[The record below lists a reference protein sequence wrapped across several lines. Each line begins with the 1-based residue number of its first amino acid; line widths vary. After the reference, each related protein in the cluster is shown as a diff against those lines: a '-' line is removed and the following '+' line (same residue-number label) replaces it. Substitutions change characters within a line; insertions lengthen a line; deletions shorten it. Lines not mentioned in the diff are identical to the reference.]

1 MQKLRFILSLVFL
14 PTAMGLWAQDREMSL
29 NDCLVYA
36 RDHAFANRSNHLAVE
51 QTKMDK
57 RIQAASMLPSIGFST
72 GGDLSF
78 GRGVDP
84 ETNTYDTKKTFNN
97 GYSLSMQL
105 PLFDGLVSL
114 NNYRAA
120 RMAELIQGKSA
131 ENDADQISLAVI
143 KAYYNIM
150 YYSALVEQMESQLAS
165 DRHNLAVTERQ
176 EQLGTKSGADVDE
189 MKAMVASDEYELLN
203 QQNLRRK
210 AMIELKA
217 QMGMP
222 VNEELR
228 IKNEES
234 FGSKEVRV
242 KSEESICAIDVSA
255 GNSTLTK
262 DSSFFISSQAH
273 QLRSLHSSFKLHPR
287 IMQAEYELRR
297 SRYQLRAARGN
308 FMPRISLSGGISTS
322 YYKVLD
328 SDYKA
333 PSFSTQWHNNMGQ
346 YIGFSL
352 SMPLFDGLANVNRL
366 KRAKLNYRQ
375 QQVELDKT
383 RYEIEREMNEA
394 LLDVNAAESE
404 WHAAEARVEAE
415 KQSNRAMQR
424 KYELGGVSALDLY
437 TSNSKLATA
446 RATLVGKRIQT
457 IINKIIYEY
466 YQGVPL
472 IRE

>member
-1 MQKLRFILSLVFL
+1 
-14 PTAMGLWAQDREMSL
+14 MSL

-36 RDHAFANRSNHLAVE
+36 RDHAFANRSNRLAVE

-131 ENDADQISLAVI
+131 ENEADQISLAVI

-262 DSSFFISSQAH
+262 DSSFFI
-273 QLRSLHSSFKLHPR
+273 LHSSFKLHPR

-308 FMPRISLSGGISTS
+308 FMPRISLNGGISTS

-333 PSFSTQWHNNMGQ
+333 PSFSAQWHNNMGQ
-346 YIGFSL
+346 YVGFSL
-352 SMPLFDGLANVNRL
+352 SLPLFDGLANVNRL

-375 QQVELDKT
+375 QQVELEKT

-424 KYELGGVSALDLY
+424 KYELGGVSTLDLY

-446 RATLVGKRIQT
+446 HATLVGKRIQT

-466 YQGVPL
+466 YQGMPL
-472 IRE
+472 IRN

>member
-1 MQKLRFILSLVFL
+1 MTAANEYFCNQKNDMQKLRFILSLVFL
-14 PTAMGLWAQDREMSL
+14 PSAMGLWAQDREMSL

-36 RDHAFANRSNHLAVE
+36 RDHAFANRSNRLAVE

-131 ENDADQISLAVI
+131 ENEADQISLAVI

-165 DRHNLAVTERQ
+165 DRHNLTVTERQ

-210 AMIELKA
+210 AIIELKA

-222 VNEELR
+222 MTET
-228 IKNEES
+228 IKCGMWSVDCGVDTLSTKHSTLNTE
-234 FGSKEVRV
+234 
-242 KSEESICAIDVSA
+242 
-255 GNSTLTK
+255 NSTL
-262 DSSFFISSQAH
+262 S
-273 QLRSLHSSFKLHPR
+273 LHPR

-308 FMPRISLSGGISTS
+308 FMLRISLSGGISTS

>member
-1 MQKLRFILSLVFL
+1 
-14 PTAMGLWAQDREMSL
+14 MGLWAQDREMSL

-36 RDHAFANRSNHLAVE
+36 RDHAFANRSNRLAVE

-131 ENDADQISLAVI
+131 ENEADQISLAVI

-165 DRHNLAVTERQ
+165 DRHNLTVTERQ

-228 IKNEES
+228 MKNEEFFVGAEMPADTSTAQIDSSS
-234 FGSKEVRV
+234 FPLPSSHK
-242 KSEESICAIDVSA
+242 
-255 GNSTLTK
+255 K

-308 FMPRISLSGGISTS
+308 FMPRISLNGGISTS

-333 PSFSTQWHNNMGQ
+333 PSFSAQWHNNMGQ
-346 YIGFSL
+346 YVGFSL
-352 SMPLFDGLANVNRL
+352 SLPLFDGLANVNRL

-446 RATLVGKRIQT
+446 HATLVGKRIQT

-466 YQGVPL
+466 YQGMPL
-472 IRE
+472 IRN

>member
-1 MQKLRFILSLVFL
+1 
-14 PTAMGLWAQDREMSL
+14 MGLWAQDREMSL

-36 RDHAFANRSNHLAVE
+36 RDHAFANRSNRLTVE

-131 ENDADQISLAVI
+131 ENEADQISLAII

-228 IKNEES
+228 IEQSTKSMKNEES
-234 FGSKEVRV
+234 FLSEEVRV

-255 GNSTLTK
+255 GNSTPTK

-297 SRYQLRAARGN
+297 SRYQLRAVRGN
-308 FMPRISLSGGISTS
+308 FMPRISLNGGISTS

-346 YIGFSL
+346 YVGFSL
-352 SMPLFDGLANVNRL
+352 SLPLFDGLANVNRL

-446 RATLVGKRIQT
+446 HATLVGKRIQT

-466 YQGVPL
+466 YQGMPL
-472 IRE
+472 IRN

>member
-1 MQKLRFILSLVFL
+1 
-14 PTAMGLWAQDREMSL
+14 MGLWAQDREMSL

-36 RDHAFANRSNHLAVE
+36 HNHAFANRSNRLAVE

-131 ENDADQISLAVI
+131 ENEADQISLAVI

-228 IKNEES
+228 IEQSTKSMKNEES
-234 FGSKEVRV
+234 FGHEGSFVGAEMPADT
-242 KSEESICAIDVSA
+242 STAQIDS
-255 GNSTLTK
+255 SSFPLHSSLKK
-262 DSSFFISSQAH
+262 DSSFFIF
-273 QLRSLHSSFKLHPR
+273 HSSFKLHPR

-404 WHAAEARVEAE
+404 WHAAEARMEAE

-446 RATLVGKRIQT
+446 HATLVGKRIQT

>member
-1 MQKLRFILSLVFL
+1 MQKFRFILSLVFL
-14 PTAMGLWAQDREMSL
+14 AMAMGLWAQEREMSL

-36 RDHAFANRSNHLAVE
+36 RDHAFANRSNRLAVE

-97 GYSLSMQL
+97 GYSLSMSL

-114 NNYRAA
+114 NTYRAA
-120 RMAELIQGKSA
+120 RMSELMQGKAA
-131 ENDADQISLAVI
+131 ENEADQISLAVI

-150 YYSALVEQMESQLAS
+150 YYSALEQQMQSLLES
-165 DRHNLAVTERQ
+165 DRKNLAVTERQ
-176 EQLGTKSGADVDE
+176 EQLGTKSEADVNE
-189 MKAMVASDEYELLN
+189 IRAMVASDEYELLN
-203 QQNLRRK
+203 QQNLKRK

-217 QMGMP
+217 RMGM
-222 VNEELR
+222 EM
-228 IKNEES
+228 
-234 FGSKEVRV
+234 
-242 KSEESICAIDVSA
+242 SEEVIVNDVGLQPVAAITEDV
-255 GNSTLTK
+255 LIK
-262 DSSFFISSQAH
+262 DAAATGCGPT
-273 QLRSLHSSFKLHPR
+273 HPR
-287 IMQAEYELRR
+287 ILQAEYSLRR
-297 SRYQLRAARGN
+297 SRYELRAAYGN

-322 YYKVLD
+322 YYKVLGE
-328 SDYKA
+328 DYQA
-333 PSFSTQWHNNMGQ
+333 PSFSSQWHNNMGQ
-346 YIGFSL
+346 YVGFSL
-352 SMPLFDGLANVNRL
+352 SMPLFNGLANVNRL
-366 KRAKLNYRQ
+366 KRAKLAYRQ

-404 WHAAEARVEAE
+404 WHAAEAHVKAE
-415 KQSNRAMQR
+415 ELSNRAMQR
-424 KYELGGVSALDLY
+424 KYELGGVSPLDLY

-446 RATLVGKRIQT
+446 RATLVGKQIQT

>member
-1 MQKLRFILSLVFL
+1 
-14 PTAMGLWAQDREMSL
+14 MGLWAQDREMSL

-36 RDHAFANRSNHLAVE
+36 RDHAFANRSNRLAVE

-114 NNYRAA
+114 NNYRAT

-228 IKNEES
+228 MKNEEFFVGAEMPADTS
-234 FGSKEVRV
+234 T
-242 KSEESICAIDVSA
+242 AQA
-255 GNSTLTK
+255 HSTLNTQHSTLKK

-308 FMPRISLSGGISTS
+308 FMPRISLNGGISTS

-346 YIGFSL
+346 YVGFSL
-352 SMPLFDGLANVNRL
+352 SLPLFDGLANVNRL

-446 RATLVGKRIQT
+446 HATLVGKRIQT

-466 YQGVPL
+466 YQGMPL

>member
-1 MQKLRFILSLVFL
+1 
-14 PTAMGLWAQDREMSL
+14 MGLWAQDREMSL

-36 RDHAFANRSNHLAVE
+36 RDHAFANRSNRLAVE

-114 NNYRAA
+114 NSYRAA
-120 RMAELIQGKSA
+120 RMAELIQGKAA
-131 ENDADQISLAVI
+131 ENEADKISLAVI

-228 IKNEES
+228 IEQSTKSMKNEES
-234 FGSKEVRV
+234 FGHDGSFVGVEMP
-242 KSEESICAIDVSA
+242 ADTLMA
-255 GNSTLTK
+255 QTHSTLNTQHSTLKK

-328 SDYKA
+328 SDHKA

-446 RATLVGKRIQT
+446 HATLVGKRIQT

-472 IRE
+472 IRN

>member
-1 MQKLRFILSLVFL
+1 
-14 PTAMGLWAQDREMSL
+14 MGLWAQDREMSL

-36 RDHAFANRSNHLAVE
+36 HAHAFANRSNRLAVE

-131 ENDADQISLAVI
+131 ENEADQISLAVI

-234 FGSKEVRV
+234 FGREEVRV

-255 GNSTLTK
+255 GNSTPTK
-262 DSSFFISSQAH
+262 DSSLFT
-273 QLRSLHSSFKLHPR
+273 LHSSLPKNLAHPR

-308 FMPRISLSGGISTS
+308 FMPRISLNGGISTS

-333 PSFSTQWHNNMGQ
+333 PSFSAQWHNNMGQ
-346 YIGFSL
+346 YVGFSL
-352 SMPLFDGLANVNRL
+352 SLPLFDGLANVNRL

-404 WHAAEARVEAE
+404 WHAAKARVEAE

-446 RATLVGKRIQT
+446 HATLVGKRIQT

-472 IRE
+472 IRN

>member
-1 MQKLRFILSLVFL
+1 
-14 PTAMGLWAQDREMSL
+14 MGLWAQDREMSL

-36 RDHAFANRSNHLAVE
+36 RDHAFANRSNRLAVE

-131 ENDADQISLAVI
+131 ENEADQISLAVI

-165 DRHNLAVTERQ
+165 DRHNLTVTERQ

-210 AMIELKA
+210 AIIELKA

-222 VNEELR
+222 MTET
-228 IKNEES
+228 IKCGMWSVDCGVDTLSTKHSTLNTE
-234 FGSKEVRV
+234 
-242 KSEESICAIDVSA
+242 
-255 GNSTLTK
+255 NSTL
-262 DSSFFISSQAH
+262 S
-273 QLRSLHSSFKLHPR
+273 LHPR

-308 FMPRISLSGGISTS
+308 FMLRISLSGGISTS

>member
-1 MQKLRFILSLVFL
+1 
-14 PTAMGLWAQDREMSL
+14 MSL

-36 RDHAFANRSNHLAVE
+36 RDHAFANRSNRLAVE

-131 ENDADQISLAVI
+131 ENEADKISLAVI

-228 IKNEES
+228 IEQSTKSMKNEES
-234 FGSKEVRV
+234 FLSEEVRV

-262 DSSFFISSQAH
+262 DSSFFI
-273 QLRSLHSSFKLHPR
+273 LHSSFKLHPR

-333 PSFSTQWHNNMGQ
+333 PSFSAQWHNNMGQ
-346 YIGFSL
+346 YVGFSL
-352 SMPLFDGLANVNRL
+352 SLPLFDGLANVNRL

-446 RATLVGKRIQT
+446 HATLVGKRIQT

-466 YQGVPL
+466 YQGMPL
-472 IRE
+472 IRN

>member
-1 MQKLRFILSLVFL
+1 
-14 PTAMGLWAQDREMSL
+14 MSL

-36 RDHAFANRSNHLAVE
+36 RDHAFANRSNRLAVE

-131 ENDADQISLAVI
+131 ENEADQISLAVI

-189 MKAMVASDEYELLN
+189 MKAMVANDEYELLN

-228 IKNEES
+228 IEQSTKSMKNEEFFVGAEMPADTSTAQIDSSS
-234 FGSKEVRV
+234 FPLPSSHK
-242 KSEESICAIDVSA
+242 
-255 GNSTLTK
+255 K

-308 FMPRISLSGGISTS
+308 FMPRISLNGGISTS

-333 PSFSTQWHNNMGQ
+333 PSFSAQWHNNMGQ
-346 YIGFSL
+346 YVGFSL
-352 SMPLFDGLANVNRL
+352 SLPLFDGLANVNRL

-394 LLDVNAAESE
+394 LLNVNAAESE

-446 RATLVGKRIQT
+446 HATLVGKRIQT

-472 IRE
+472 IRN

>member
-1 MQKLRFILSLVFL
+1 
-14 PTAMGLWAQDREMSL
+14 MSL

-36 RDHAFANRSNHLAVE
+36 RDHAFANRSNRLAVE

-131 ENDADQISLAVI
+131 ENEADKISLAVI

-222 VNEELR
+222 MTET
-228 IKNEES
+228 IKCGMWSVECGVDTLSTKHSTLNTE
-234 FGSKEVRV
+234 
-242 KSEESICAIDVSA
+242 
-255 GNSTLTK
+255 NSTL
-262 DSSFFISSQAH
+262 S
-273 QLRSLHSSFKLHPR
+273 LHPR

-297 SRYQLRAARGN
+297 SRYQLRAAHGN
-308 FMPRISLSGGISTS
+308 FMPRISLNGGISTS

-352 SMPLFDGLANVNRL
+352 SLPLFDGLANVNRL

-375 QQVELDKT
+375 QQVELEKT

-446 RATLVGKRIQT
+446 HATLVGKRIQT

-466 YQGVPL
+466 YQGMPL
-472 IRE
+472 IRN

>member
-36 RDHAFANRSNHLAVE
+36 RDHAFANRSNRLAVE

-131 ENDADQISLAVI
+131 ENEADKISLAVI

-228 IKNEES
+228 IEQSTKSMKNEES
-234 FGSKEVRV
+234 FLSEEVRV

-262 DSSFFISSQAH
+262 DSSFFI
-273 QLRSLHSSFKLHPR
+273 LHS
-287 IMQAEYELRR
+287 
-297 SRYQLRAARGN
+297 
-308 FMPRISLSGGISTS
+308 
-322 YYKVLD
+322 
-328 SDYKA
+328 
-333 PSFSTQWHNNMGQ
+333 
-346 YIGFSL
+346 
-352 SMPLFDGLANVNRL
+352 
-366 KRAKLNYRQ
+366 
-375 QQVELDKT
+375 
-383 RYEIEREMNEA
+383 
-394 LLDVNAAESE
+394 
-404 WHAAEARVEAE
+404 
-415 KQSNRAMQR
+415 
-424 KYELGGVSALDLY
+424 
-437 TSNSKLATA
+437 
-446 RATLVGKRIQT
+446 
-457 IINKIIYEY
+457 
-466 YQGVPL
+466 
-472 IRE
+472 

>member
-1 MQKLRFILSLVFL
+1 
-14 PTAMGLWAQDREMSL
+14 MSL

-36 RDHAFANRSNHLAVE
+36 RDHAFANRSNRLAVE

-131 ENDADQISLAVI
+131 ENEADQISLAVI

-165 DRHNLAVTERQ
+165 DRHNLTVTERQ

-222 VNEELR
+222 MTET
-228 IKNEES
+228 IKCGMWS
-234 FGSKEVRV
+234 VDCGVDTLSTKH
-242 KSEESICAIDVSA
+242 
-255 GNSTLTK
+255 STLNT
-262 DSSFFISSQAH
+262 Q
-273 QLRSLHSSFKLHPR
+273 HSTLSLHPR

-446 RATLVGKRIQT
+446 HATLVGKRIQT

-472 IRE
+472 IRN

>member
-1 MQKLRFILSLVFL
+1 
-14 PTAMGLWAQDREMSL
+14 MGLWAQDREMSL

-36 RDHAFANRSNHLAVE
+36 RDHAFANRSNRLAVE

-203 QQNLRRK
+203 QQNLRSK

-228 IKNEES
+228 IEQSTKSMKNEES
-234 FGSKEVRV
+234 FGHEGSFASVELH
-242 KSEESICAIDVSA
+242 AD
-255 GNSTLTK
+255 TLTTQK
-262 DSSFFISSQAH
+262 DSSFFI
-273 QLRSLHSSFKLHPR
+273 LHSSFKLHPR

-308 FMPRISLSGGISTS
+308 FMPRISLNGGISTS

-346 YIGFSL
+346 YVGFSL
-352 SMPLFDGLANVNRL
+352 SLPLFDGLANVNRL

-446 RATLVGKRIQT
+446 HATLVGKRIQT

>member
-1 MQKLRFILSLVFL
+1 
-14 PTAMGLWAQDREMSL
+14 MGLWAQDREMSL

-36 RDHAFANRSNHLAVE
+36 RDHAFANRSNRLAVE

-131 ENDADQISLAVI
+131 ENEADKISLAVI

-228 IKNEES
+228 IEQSTKSMKNEES
-234 FGSKEVRV
+234 FLSEEVRV

-262 DSSFFISSQAH
+262 DSSFFI
-273 QLRSLHSSFKLHPR
+273 LHSSFKLHPR

-333 PSFSTQWHNNMGQ
+333 PSFSAQWHNNMGQ
-346 YIGFSL
+346 YVGFSL
-352 SMPLFDGLANVNRL
+352 SLPLFDGLANVNRL

-446 RATLVGKRIQT
+446 HATLVGKRIQT

-466 YQGVPL
+466 YQGMPL
-472 IRE
+472 IRN

>member
-36 RDHAFANRSNHLAVE
+36 RDHAFANRSNRLAVE

-222 VNEELR
+222 MTET
-228 IKNEES
+228 IKCGVWSVECGVDTLSTE
-234 FGSKEVRV
+234 
-242 KSEESICAIDVSA
+242 
-255 GNSTLTK
+255 NSTLNTE
-262 DSSFFISSQAH
+262 DST
-273 QLRSLHSSFKLHPR
+273 LLTPHSSLLSHPR

-424 KYELGGVSALDLY
+424 KYELGGVSTLDLY

-446 RATLVGKRIQT
+446 HATLVGKRIQT

-466 YQGVPL
+466 YQGMPL
-472 IRE
+472 IRN

>member
-1 MQKLRFILSLVFL
+1 MSTFASKKDDMQKLRFILSLVFL

-36 RDHAFANRSNHLAVE
+36 RDHAFANRSNRLTVE

-57 RIQAASMLPSIGFST
+57 RIQAASMLPSIGFSM

-165 DRHNLAVTERQ
+165 DRHNLTVTERQ

-222 VNEELR
+222 MTET
-228 IKNEES
+228 IKCGVWSVECGVDTLNTE
-234 FGSKEVRV
+234 
-242 KSEESICAIDVSA
+242 
-255 GNSTLTK
+255 NSTLNTEN
-262 DSSFFISSQAH
+262 SS
-273 QLRSLHSSFKLHPR
+273 LLTPHSSLFPHPR

-346 YIGFSL
+346 YVGFSL
-352 SMPLFDGLANVNRL
+352 SLPLFDGLANVNRL

-446 RATLVGKRIQT
+446 HATLVGKRIQT

-472 IRE
+472 IRN